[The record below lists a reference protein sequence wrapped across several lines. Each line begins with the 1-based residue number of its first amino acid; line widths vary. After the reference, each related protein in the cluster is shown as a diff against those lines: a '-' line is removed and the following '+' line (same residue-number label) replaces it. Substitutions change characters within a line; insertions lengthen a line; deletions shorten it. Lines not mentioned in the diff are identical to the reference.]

1 MRKIISILVLSL
13 IILSCQDKKSNPE
26 AKEIA
31 VSESANYASYG
42 AEIQKESPLSAKEA
56 LEKFNTLKPRDSLN
70 LKFTSSI
77 ESVCKKKG
85 CWMILQLP
93 EGEDVRVTFKDYGF
107 FVPKDS
113 ENAEVIVQG
122 KAFLNEISVEDQ
134 KHYAEDEGKSES
146 EIAAI
151 TAAKLTKAFVATGV
165 LLKE

>member
-31 VSESANYASYG
+31 LSESANYASYG

-56 LEKFNTLKPRDSLN
+56 LEKFNALKPGDSLN

-85 CWMILQLP
+85 C
-93 EGEDVRVTFKDYGF
+93 
-107 FVPKDS
+107 
-113 ENAEVIVQG
+113 
-122 KAFLNEISVEDQ
+122 
-134 KHYAEDEGKSES
+134 
-146 EIAAI
+146 
-151 TAAKLTKAFVATGV
+151 
-165 LLKE
+165 